1 MFCLRLL
8 FFFSTLNLSLSVS
21 ADVIR
26 VAVASNFVFTF
37 KKIAKEFEL
46 KTGHKINISS
56 GSTGKHFAQIING
69 APFDLFFA
77 ADLKRPEL
85 LEKRGRVIGK
95 GRFTYAQG
103 KLILWSTKSNLKN
116 INKVLLDDKLRF
128 VAIANPKLAP
138 YGYASKE
145 FLKSQDLW
153 KKLKGRVVYGE
164 NIGQTYNF
172 VRSGNARVGFIALSQ
187 YKKRKEGSFWR
198 VPESFYSAIEQ
209 QVVLLSDN
217 KAALAFLNY
226 FKTTRVKN
234 IITMDGY
241 GVIDAK

>member
-1 MFCLRLL
+1 MFRFRLL
-8 FFFSTLNLSLSVS
+8 FFFLILSQSLPVS

-37 KKIAKEFEL
+37 KKIAKEFEQ
-46 KTGHKINISS
+46 KTGHTINVSS

-77 ADLKRPEL
+77 ADLKRPKL

-103 KLILWSTKSNLKN
+103 KLILWSAKSNLKN
-116 INKVLLDDKLRF
+116 IDKVLLDDKLRF

-145 FLKSQDLW
+145 FLESQDLW
-153 KKLKGRVVYGE
+153 KKLKGRVVFGE

-187 YKKRKEGSFWR
+187 FKKRNEGSFWR
-198 VPESFYSAIEQ
+198 VPESFYSSIEQ
-209 QVVLLSDN
+209 QVVLLSN
-217 KAALAFLNY
+217 KKAALAFLNY
-226 FKTTRVKN
+226 FKTTRVKKV
-234 IITMDGY
+234 ISMDGY
-241 GVIDAK
+241 GVMNAK